1 MGTENPPYPKIMHG
15 VKGHLSRREAVFLK
29 NTPARLGPGLYG
41 ELGTWRGRSAVVT
54 AAGMVDD
61 NVDAHLITVDAWD
74 LPTPHHRGG
83 TYRADEFDNVRQDM
97 VDRGVGDHITMV
109 KGLTV
114 PTAELYKDKEFVFVF
129 IDADHSYEGAKADFE
144 AWSPLVK
151 SGGEVAF
158 HDSGLESVGQVL
170 DEIPWETY
178 TVDSIT
184 VKVKP

>member
-1 MGTENPPYPKIMHG
+1 
-15 VKGHLSRREAVFLK
+15 
-29 NTPARLGPGLYG
+29 
-41 ELGTWRGRSAVVT
+41 
-54 AAGMVDD
+54 MV
-61 NVDAHLITVDAWD
+61 N
-74 LPTPHHRGG
+74 
-83 TYRADEFDNVRQDM
+83 
-97 VDRGVGDHITMV
+97 RGVGDHITMV
-109 KGLTV
+109 KGLTA
-114 PTAELYKDKEFVFVF
+114 PTAELYKDKEFIFVF

-158 HDSGLESVGQVL
+158 HYSTLEGVRRVL